1 MALFGRGK
9 KKPTRIL
16 APIDPKWA
24 RSPVGNFFT
33 LLDLDPDQL
42 KLSGQGG
49 VYVIWHGGVKSKW
62 VFVDDTDNLASAL
75 VNAMDN
81 EDITQFQVNGGLFVA
96 WAPIAENFRKGVV
109 LFLTQTMKPI
119 IENPNAPKSES
130 DTLFA
135 VPVFGPGSEPGVKE
149 NEEKA

>member
-1 MALFGRGK
+1 
-9 KKPTRIL
+9 
-16 APIDPKWA
+16 
-24 RSPVGNFFT
+24 
-33 LLDLDPDQL
+33 
-42 KLSGQGG
+42 
-49 VYVIWHGGVKSKW
+49 
-62 VFVDDTDNLASAL
+62 
-75 VNAMDN
+75 MDN